1 MKRARRRLW
10 KWLGRAVTLL
20 FVGLIGWLI
29 WSRARVI
36 DWDRVG
42 AALTKYEFGT
52 LLLAGALATLSFALY
67 AGYDLLSRAYTRHD
81 VPRRSVVAMA
91 LVVYAFNH
99 NFGAWI
105 GSLGMRYRLYSRY
118 GVKPGIIARIVG
130 MSIATNWLGYLAL
143 AGMIFALRLAPLPA
157 DWRLGADGLQLVG
170 FLLLAA
176 AAGYLV
182 MCAGSRKRVYR
193 IGGAHIHLPPL
204 RFAMAQLMLS
214 LMNWLAISLILFTLL
229 EGRVPVH
236 TVVAVLLLASIASVI
251 AHIPGGLGVIEAVC
265 LALLTPKLSETT
277 VLAALLAY
285 RAINYLAPL
294 LVALVVYAVLEHR
307 ARGGR
312 LQRTHPRAAAQAH
325 G

>member
-1 MKRARRRLW
+1 MTA
-10 KWLGRAVTLL
+10 L

-29 WSRARVI
+29 WSRASAI

-42 AALTKYEFGT
+42 AALARYEFGT
-52 LLLAGALATLSFALY
+52 LLMAGALAALSFALY
-67 AGYDLLSRAYTRHD
+67 AGYDLLSRAHTRHD
-81 VPRRSVVAMA
+81 IPRRSVAAMA

-118 GVKPGIIARIVG
+118 GVKPGIIGRVVG
-130 MSIATNWLGYLAL
+130 MSIATNWLGYLTL
-143 AGMIFALRLAPLPA
+143 AGMIFVLRLAPLPA
-157 DWRLGADGLQLVG
+157 GWRLGADGLQLIG
-170 FLLLAA
+170 LLMLVAA
-176 AAGYLV
+176 ASYLV
-182 MCAGSRKRVYR
+182 MCASSRKRVYR

-204 RFAMAQLMLS
+204 RLALAQLMLS
-214 LMNWLAISLILFTLL
+214 LINWLAISLILFTLL

-236 TVVAVLLLASIASVI
+236 TVVAVLLLASIASII

-294 LVALVVYAVLEHR
+294 LVALVVYAALEHR

-312 LQRTHPRAAAQAH
+312 LHRAHPRASAGVH